1 QREQR
6 IHQRLAPLGLLLAEM
21 AIDVQRLRVQRHV
34 GEQHVVHL
42 RDRARERVL
51 VEVADHEIVEIDAA
65 ALVAAQ
71 LGGWRRRLPPWGV
84 RPSRAA
90 GRYRGDLL
98 ELSDR
103 LMTRLERKA

>member
-1 QREQR
+1 
-6 IHQRLAPLGLLLAEM
+6 GLLLAEM
-21 AIDVQRLRVQRHV
+21 TIDVQRLRIQRHV

-42 RDRARERVL
+42 RDRARKRML
-51 VEVADHEIVEIDAA
+51 VEMADHEIVEIDAA

-71 LGGWRRRLPPWGV
+71 LGVLSHRVPPWGG
-84 RPSRAA
+84 RGSRAGA
-90 GRYRGDLL
+90 RYGGDLL